1 MAALPNFAGET
12 SRRRETFRDWGRPA
26 LRSPPCYAHRLATAG
41 KPELRAFGEHRY
53 GERAAVVKSEDWE
66 GPELGACMNAA
77 SVCRSNETSRRRE
90 LLSFSHHAEVAAL
103 PVKQQEKLLD
113 RAEAEGMST
122 RNLRAEVAQTRAALH
137 SQELRDGS
145 RRRLGSLERSR
156 WTRRGRWKRFCGMCA
171 RTRSRATTHRTHAP
185 RHEVLVFIPKLLL

>member
-12 SRRRETFRDWGRPA
+12 SRRRETVRDWGRPA

-113 RAEAEGMST
+113 RAEAEGMRT

-137 SQELRDGS
+137 SQEVSRRVTATPGKFGTVAMDPPGPMEKILRDVRPNQVES
-145 RRRLGSLERSR
+145 DNPPN
-156 WTRRGRWKRFCGMCA
+156 
-171 RTRSRATTHRTHAP
+171 SRAKA
-185 RHEVLVFIPKLLL
+185 VLVFIPKLLL